1 MQMEMAYNPYLVCLS
16 VGVAIFASFVAFEL
30 FNSVILAR
38 GYVKAIW
45 LLCGALAM
53 GAGIWSMHFVGM
65 LAMEMPG
72 MVVAYDI
79 PMMAL
84 SVLIAIAASAL
95 ALFVVSL
102 KKIKTYLLVVSG
114 IAFSIAIAGMH
125 YVGMNSMR
133 MSAEIQWNWFWVIL
147 SVAIALV
154 ASFGALSVAIKWRKN
169 KMPVMA
175 QLTASVLMGI
185 AISGMHYTGM
195 KAATFVHAD
204 STVTGSSLLATSGL
218 AWIVTLATMGIL
230 VLALVSSIIERI
242 MIRKTKN
249 AEVNA
254 FLYQQAES
262 ANITK
267 TRFLANMSHEIRT
280 PISAILGFSD
290 LLLTDESLN
299 ARERVDYLKI
309 IHQSAES
316 LSTLLNDILDLS
328 KIEIGHFEIEN
339 SAVNI
344 KSLAEDVISLLNI
357 KAREKGLDLKLS
369 IQDDFPTMILT
380 DANRLR
386 QILVNIIGNA
396 IKFTERGHISLKL
409 KTFRNGGKSLLGFE
423 VSDTGLGM
431 NEEQQSK
438 IFKPFSQADS
448 STTRKFGGTG
458 LGLDISRR
466 LARAMGGDL
475 LLTHS
480 SLGVGSTFLATIE
493 YNPAEA
499 SASESTSKSESTGQV
514 SDDLRG
520 IKILLVE
527 DIHENQVLLKRYLE
541 KRGAKLTFADN
552 GKEGAE
558 KALEENFDV
567 ILMDIQMPV
576 MDGYEAT
583 QFLRTQ
589 NYKKPII
596 ALTAHVMR
604 EDRQA
609 CLDSGCNAY
618 LSKPVKIN
626 ELVPTILK
634 FASPKGI
641 DAAQI

>member
-1 MQMEMAYNPYLVCLS
+1 
-16 VGVAIFASFVAFEL
+16 
-30 FNSVILAR
+30 
-38 GYVKAIW
+38 
-45 LLCGALAM
+45 
-53 GAGIWSMHFVGM
+53 
-65 LAMEMPG
+65 
-72 MVVAYDI
+72 
-79 PMMAL
+79 
-84 SVLIAIAASAL
+84 
-95 ALFVVSL
+95 
-102 KKIKTYLLVVSG
+102 
-114 IAFSIAIAGMH
+114 
-125 YVGMNSMR
+125 
-133 MSAEIQWNWFWVIL
+133 
-147 SVAIALV
+147 
-154 ASFGALSVAIKWRKN
+154 
-169 KMPVMA
+169 
-175 QLTASVLMGI
+175 
-185 AISGMHYTGM
+185 
-195 KAATFVHAD
+195 
-204 STVTGSSLLATSGL
+204 
-218 AWIVTLATMGIL
+218 
-230 VLALVSSIIERI
+230 
-242 MIRKTKN
+242 
-249 AEVNA
+249 
-254 FLYQQAES
+254 
-262 ANITK
+262 
-267 TRFLANMSHEIRT
+267 
-280 PISAILGFSD
+280 
-290 LLLTDESLN
+290 
-299 ARERVDYLKI
+299 
-309 IHQSAES
+309 
-316 LSTLLNDILDLS
+316 
-328 KIEIGHFEIEN
+328 
-339 SAVNI
+339 
-344 KSLAEDVISLLNI
+344 
-357 KAREKGLDLKLS
+357 
-369 IQDDFPTMILT
+369 
-380 DANRLR
+380 
-386 QILVNIIGNA
+386 
-396 IKFTERGHISLKL
+396 
-409 KTFRNGGKSLLGFE
+409 
-423 VSDTGLGM
+423 M